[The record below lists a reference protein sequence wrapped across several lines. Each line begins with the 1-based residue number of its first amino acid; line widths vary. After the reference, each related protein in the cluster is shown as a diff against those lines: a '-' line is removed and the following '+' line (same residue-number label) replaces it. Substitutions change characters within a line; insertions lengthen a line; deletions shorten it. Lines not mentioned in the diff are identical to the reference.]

1 MNREQEKEE
10 RNKEAKGER
19 TKMNGRREKNTTS
32 FKRIHKYTKIA
43 SEDNVE
49 YMNAF
54 IDIEIQHNLTVQ
66 H

>member
-1 MNREQEKEE
+1 M
-10 RNKEAKGER
+10 
-19 TKMNGRREKNTTS
+19 KMNGRREKNTTS